1 MVSINEK
8 QRGFPTGLRI
18 MASQKYDYC
27 LFEVGSSLADAR
39 LREGEWMKVEFMEVW
54 GCGGMQARET
64 QLRIKEW
71 ESREV
76 LRRRQVH
83 WLQFVQMI
91 ECIHT

>member
-1 MVSINEK
+1 MVSVNEK

-18 MASQKYDYC
+18 MASQRYDYC
-27 LFEVGSSLADAR
+27 LFEVRSTLAEAR

-64 QLRIKEW
+64 QLRIKAW

-83 WLQFVQMI
+83 I
-91 ECIHT
+91 